1 MLILRNWPIMSAGQ
15 TLTAAA
21 LTAVYLHAQFYAD
34 PPRGGVNA
42 PWLKLAPP
50 DVALMQTPSRGCEP
64 P

>member
-34 PPRGGVNA
+34 PLEGV
-42 PWLKLAPP
+42 
-50 DVALMQTPSRGCEP
+50 
-64 P
+64 